1 MTTKTMNIVNQALSL
16 SASERANI
24 AQLLIQSLD
33 TSESYEEEWLDT
45 VEQRRADV
53 LSGKVTPIKW
63 NEIKDFVYQQ

>member
-1 MTTKTMNIVNQALSL
+1 MSIVNQALSL

-24 AQLLIQSLD
+24 AQLLIQSLE

-45 VEQRRADV
+45 VEQRRADI

-63 NEIKDFVYQQ
+63 NELKDFVYQQ